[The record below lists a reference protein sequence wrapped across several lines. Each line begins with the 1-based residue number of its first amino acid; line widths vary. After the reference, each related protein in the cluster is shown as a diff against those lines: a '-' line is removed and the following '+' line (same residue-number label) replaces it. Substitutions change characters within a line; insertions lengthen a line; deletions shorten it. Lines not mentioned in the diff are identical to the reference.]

1 VQLIAHIIDILPGD
15 AALKK
20 IWRMRKSREAVS
32 PVIATILMV
41 AITVVLAAVL
51 YVMVMGF
58 GTTGNQTPLGSLTT
72 VTKLSPTT
80 YKINFGVVSPD
91 TKFEDC
97 GARIDPVAGSLVP
110 VTTFNNEGMS
120 PSNSVVD
127 IGLADLGDDGKISVG
142 DYLIITTNTNG
153 WAWTDAGDWTITV
166 IFLATG
172 GSICTKVF
180 TVSA

>member
-1 VQLIAHIIDILPGD
+1 MPGD

-20 IWRMRKSREAVS
+20 VWRVRKSREAVS

-58 GTTGNQTPLGSLTT
+58 GTTGNQTPVGSMTT

-80 YKINFGVVSPD
+80 YQITFGAFSPD
-91 TKFEDC
+91 TKFEQC
-97 GARIDPVAGSLVP
+97 GARIEPVSGSLVP
-110 VTTFNNEGMS
+110 ITTFNDVGMTPSDS
-120 PSNSVVD
+120 PVGIDV
-127 IGLADLGDDGKISVG
+127 IDLGNDGGISIG
-142 DYLIITTNTNG
+142 DYLVITTDSA
-153 WAWTDAGDWTITV
+153 WAGTDAGDWTISV
-166 IFLATG
+166 YFLASG
-172 GSICTKVF
+172 GVIASRTF

>member
-1 VQLIAHIIDILPGD
+1 M
-15 AALKK
+15 KK
-20 IWRMRKSREAVS
+20 IWKVRKNCEAVS

-51 YVMVMGF
+51 YVMVMSF
-58 GTTGNQTPLGSLTT
+58 GSGPAQPPLGSMTT

-80 YKINFGVVSPD
+80 YRIDFGLFSPE

-110 VTTFNNEGMS
+110 VTTFNDEGMS
-120 PSNSVVD
+120 PSDSV
-127 IGLADLGDDGKISVG
+127 IGIELSDRGSDNKISQG
-142 DYLIITTNTNG
+142 DYLVITTNTA
-153 WAWTDAGDWTITV
+153 WAETDAGDWTITV
-166 IFLATG
+166 FFLATG
-172 GSICTKVF
+172 GSICDKVF